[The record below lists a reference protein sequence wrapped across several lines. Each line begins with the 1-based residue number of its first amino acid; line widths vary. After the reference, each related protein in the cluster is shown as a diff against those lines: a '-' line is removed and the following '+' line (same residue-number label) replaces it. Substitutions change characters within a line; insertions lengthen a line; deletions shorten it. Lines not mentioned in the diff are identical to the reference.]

1 VRASRWSR
9 GKEVKSG
16 KRVPSDSLS
25 VRVDIAQGRD
35 VGMMRRWLMFATVLL
50 VALAPLAA
58 APRPAGAQD
67 EIKIAYVLHG
77 LNTFTEVIKQ
87 GAEDAGKDLGVKV
100 DVFGQAGFDIPTHQ
114 GYFESAIQAG
124 YNGIVVVPN
133 GGDAWNSLI
142 QEALDAKIL
151 LASANVTALNSGL
164 DLWVGQDEYSSGIT
178 LGNEIKKF
186 LAGKGVTSGK
196 LVVGMCAPGNQV
208 LIDRYNGLKKALEGT
223 QYTPTEAY
231 DVKLDNT
238 ENYNTWDNLATANT
252 DAVGM
257 VGLCS
262 LDIANL
268 AQIKERNGTTWMV
281 AGYDLDVPTL
291 QAIQKGTADI
301 TLGQQ
306 PYLQGY
312 LPVRALVEEIKTGKK
327 ITGWIECP
335 TEVVTK
341 ENVDQYIKRESDKT
355 AMYDY
360 YKTYM
365 AQHFADLQ
373 AVARPYD
380 DLRHPGMAASPAAAT
395 PAS

>member
-1 VRASRWSR
+1 
-9 GKEVKSG
+9 
-16 KRVPSDSLS
+16 
-25 VRVDIAQGRD
+25 
-35 VGMMRRWLMFATVLL
+35 MMRRWLMLAAMTLA
-50 VALAPLAA
+50 VAAPLTALPQHAA
-58 APRPAGAQD
+58 AQD

-77 LNTFTEVIKQ
+77 LNSFTEVIKQ

-124 YNGIVVVPN
+124 YQGIVVIPN
-133 GGDAWNSLI
+133 GGDSWNSLI
-142 QEALDAKIL
+142 QEALDAGIP
-151 LASANVTALNSGL
+151 LASANNTALNSGL
-164 DLWVGQDEYSSGIT
+164 DLWVGQDEFSSGVV

-186 LAGKGVTSGK
+186 LAGKGVASGK
-196 LVVGMCAPGNQV
+196 LVVGMCAPGAQV
-208 LIDRYNGLKKALEGT
+208 LVDRYNGLKQALAGSG
-223 QYTPTEAY
+223 YTPTEAY

-268 AQIKERNGTTWMV
+268 SQIKERNGANWMV

-312 LPVRALVEEIKTGKK
+312 LPVRALVEEIKSGKK
-327 ITGWIECP
+327 ITGWLECP

-341 ENVDQYIKRESDKT
+341 ENVDQFIKRESDKT

-365 AQHFADLQ
+365 AQHFADLH
-373 AVARPYD
+373 AAARPYD
-380 DLRHPGMAASPAAAT
+380 DLRHPGMAAATPAAT
-395 PAS
+395 PSS